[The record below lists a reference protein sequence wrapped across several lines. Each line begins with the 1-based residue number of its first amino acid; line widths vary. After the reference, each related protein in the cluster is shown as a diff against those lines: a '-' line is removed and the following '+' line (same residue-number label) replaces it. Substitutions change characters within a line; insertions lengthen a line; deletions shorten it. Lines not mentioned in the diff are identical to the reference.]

1 MNIASRKFSPLDPR
15 CFKAFVAV
23 AQFGHF
29 TLAAE
34 RAAMTQSSVSQHVAK
49 LERQLGLP
57 LFTRTA
63 RSVILTE
70 TGQKLL
76 LYITRVN
83 DSTAEFFE
91 EINHAHE
98 RLEGLVRC
106 CMPPSC
112 VLSSHF
118 ARLLERS
125 SEHPGLELQVDLA
138 RNDQNLENVINGE
151 FDFGIVTEMVQ
162 HVALRYQTFCRE
174 EYILVARSKK
184 QLEDLDSHVLLQQKF
199 ISYPCMGTYF
209 NFWVHHHM
217 TDLAHLDARSLSH
230 AGEINSIVGA
240 ISMVVGGLGISVFP
254 RHCVQRDIDAGM
266 LYEYTAEESAPL
278 LNDLYIVRPSSNEQP
293 RRVEKVIEWFVN
305 GAADH

>member
-1 MNIASRKFSPLDPR
+1 MNIASQKFSPLDPK

-34 RAAMTQSSVSQHVAK
+34 KAAMTQSSVSQHVAK

-63 RSVILTE
+63 KNVILTE

-76 LYITRVN
+76 SYITRVA

-112 VLSSHF
+112 TLSHHF

-125 SEHPGLELQVDLA
+125 ARNPGLELQVELA
-138 RNDQNLENVINGE
+138 DNDRILENVINGGA
-151 FDFGIVTEMVQ
+151 DFGIVAERVQ
-162 HVALRYQTFCRE
+162 HVALRYEAFCRE
-174 EYILVARSKK
+174 EYVLVSGSTAPVDELKP
-184 QLEDLDSHVLLQQKF
+184 DVLQQQKF
-199 ISYPCMGTYF
+199 ICYPCMGSYF
-209 NFWVHHHM
+209 NIWVRHHM
-217 TDLAHLDARSLSH
+217 PDRLYLDARSLSH

-240 ISMVVGGLGISVFP
+240 ISMVVCGLGISVFP
-254 RHCVQRDIDAGM
+254 RHCVQLEIDAGR
-266 LYEYTAEESAPL
+266 LREHNVGDVPVL
-278 LNDLYIVRPSSNEQP
+278 LNNVYIVRPMSRAQP
-293 RRVEKVIEWFVN
+293 RRVGKVIEWF
-305 GAADH
+305 ADNSAEH